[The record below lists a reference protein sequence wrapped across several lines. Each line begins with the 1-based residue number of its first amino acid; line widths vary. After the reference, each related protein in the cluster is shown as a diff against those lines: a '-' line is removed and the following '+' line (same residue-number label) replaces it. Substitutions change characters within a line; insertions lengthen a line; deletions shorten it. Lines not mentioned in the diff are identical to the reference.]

1 MLRKIGLFVTA
12 LGGGVLLG
20 GCCFPG
26 LPCLNCEF
34 LGPLMA
40 GLVLNNLSCVTSSL
54 GL

>member
-1 MLRKIGLFVTA
+1 MLKKIVLVASA
-12 LGGGVLLG
+12 LGGGVLFG
-20 GCCFPG
+20 GCCVPC

-40 GLVLNNLSCVTSSL
+40 GAVLNNLSCLTGAV